1 MTQITARVPEEL
13 VAELDRAAAS
23 LARSRADV
31 IRQAIEY
38 YLDDLEDLSLGLEAL
53 RDPADPV
60 LEWEEVRAELLG
72 EPVGSK

>member
-1 MTQITARVPEEL
+1 MIQITARVSEEL
-13 VAELDRAAAS
+13 VEELDLAAAS
-23 LARSRADV
+23 LSRSRADV

-53 RDPADPV
+53 RDPADPI
-60 LEWEEVRAELLG
+60 LEWASVRAELLG

>member
-1 MTQITARVPEEL
+1 MTQITARVPGN
-13 VAELDRAAAS
+13 VVDELDRAARV

-38 YLDDLEDLSLGLEAL
+38 YLDDLEDLSLGLDAL

-60 LEWEEVRAELLG
+60 LDWEDIRADLLAD
-72 EPVGSK
+72 PAASS